1 MSDDKQLTVAEL
13 LARAGKEKSD
23 GDGAPGSRGAGKDGS
38 DKPRRRRRR
47 SMEDGGV
54 SVAELTGSFPK
65 VKAKPK
71 ESKHGSPIDE
81 ASGEQAGKKPSAGS
95 TSGSAAA
102 GKAPASVQK
111 PAPGAATPATPSS
124 KEKTS
129 QGTDGRSQSSR
140 TGAGSGRGK
149 QAGKQSADSAGAQ
162 PADSGKNAGKS
173 DSAGAQPADSGKNAG
188 KSDSAGS
195 GKNAGKGAS
204 SEKTKPVDGATGADK
219 TATKQQDSRT
229 KTKSFTVN
237 RKPAEQTPTKGSAEQ
252 TPTKGSEKASNTSN
266 KASGASGAAA
276 GSSGSTLKSGAA
288 AKPGSTD
295 AVQSAK
301 SGQQDKPG
309 SQGLATKPADAAK
322 SVPEKPSPASDE
334 TAEISRV
341 TDAHAEQ
348 EHSSKDE
355 GDTVTT
361 GEIPKVDSAGRATST
376 AKQQAGQ
383 RASDDTSEFQ
393 SVDDAATQSSP
404 GVSSAQKSKNK
415 QKSGGFGSPIP
426 SAAEQREQEAP
437 VHAGP
442 DVDAGTDAEND
453 ESIAEGEGMNPLAV
467 VLLALTGIILG
478 VVVFKGFEML
488 WGSLNNFLVAALAVG
503 VTGVMAGIVHA
514 LRTERDGLSMTLAV
528 IVGLLLTFG
537 PAVLVVL

>member
-81 ASGEQAGKKPSAGS
+81 ASGEQAGKKPSAGAT
-95 TSGSAAA
+95 TSGSASA

-149 QAGKQSADSAGAQ
+149 QAGKQPADSAGAQ
-162 PADSGKNAGKS
+162 PADSGKNAGK
-173 DSAGAQPADSGKNAG
+173 G
-188 KSDSAGS
+188 DSAGS
-195 GKNAGKGAS
+195 GKNAGKGTS

-219 TATKQQDSRT
+219 SATKQESRT

-266 KASGASGAAA
+266 KTSGASGAAA

-348 EHSSKDE
+348 EQSSKDE

-393 SVDDAATQSSP
+393 SVDDAAAQSAP
-404 GVSSAQKSKNK
+404 GASSAQKSKNK

-437 VHAGP
+437 VRAGA
-442 DVDAGTDAEND
+442 DTDADAEND